1 MIWTPRATVAAV
13 IEKDQQFL
21 VVEELIDGKPTLNQP
36 AGHLEH
42 GESLIEAVI
51 RETQEETA
59 WQFKPTA
66 LVGIYRWIHPDTQD
80 TFLRFCFTGDVLEH
94 DEDQALDDDIE
105 QCLWLTKEQLVAKA
119 DEMRSPLVLDCFN
132 DYLDGQRYPLSLL
145 HN

>member
-13 IEKDQQFL
+13 IEKNQHFL
-21 VVEELIDGKPTLNQP
+21 VVEELIEGKPTFNQP
-36 AGHLEH
+36 AGHLEAD
-42 GESLIEAVI
+42 ESLIDAVI

-66 LVGIYRWIHPDTQD
+66 LVGIYRWVHPQSDD
-80 TFLRFCFTGDVLEH
+80 TFLRFCFTGDIDNH
-94 DEDQALDDDIE
+94 DAEQALDTDIV
-105 QCLWLTKEQLVAKA
+105 QCHWLNKEQLFAKA
-119 DEMRSPLVLDCFN
+119 DAMRSPLVLDCFQ